1 MDSEHFCLK
10 EQDWGKLW
18 EILKTHSVHVIEGD
32 KSGGFRDRLL
42 KMEIEVSDLK
52 KSRWITTIVGGI
64 IGGLV
69 GAGSKDVLTTLLNWI
84 MKL

>member
-42 KMEIEVSDLK
+42 KMEIEVGDLK